1 MKQLNYLPFQKYYG
15 FFLVMAFVFIIFACK
30 NKKTETVME
39 SKNPST
45 DSTSTQEGPAVKLE
59 EYKIVLASDKIKIK
73 SNENLTV
80 SIWIGDKSISPFD
93 EENIKQDSNTF
104 PARLGQYAKIEPYA
118 PDFNIS
124 SPDYGCI
131 RIDKSGSVIQ
141 YTLSPKKTKGTYR
154 ISAIVKL
161 YEGEDCIGTPVPKTS
176 RTLTIT
182 VELNLWDQILF
193 KLEELGSIFWDKL
206 LSFWGALLTFLFGII
221 FLLVKRKFSKDK
233 S

>member
-1 MKQLNYLPFQKYYG
+1 M
-15 FFLVMAFVFIIFACK
+15 
-30 NKKTETVME
+30 
-39 SKNPST
+39 
-45 DSTSTQEGPAVKLE
+45 
-59 EYKIVLASDKIKIK
+59 
-73 SNENLTV
+73 
-80 SIWIGDKSISPFD
+80 
-93 EENIKQDSNTF
+93 
-104 PARLGQYAKIEPYA
+104 GQYAKIEPYA